1 MPRRSCSHRPKW
13 LISQPSGQG
22 RFFAKR
28 FAAKEAFAKALG
40 IGVRAPAT
48 LPAIA
53 VGHDPLG
60 KPAFAYSDELAAL
73 LRDKRL
79 SAHLDFGRARLRR
92 RLRHPGAGMKQILLG
107 PLMIDITGTELT
119 DLDRER
125 LCHPAVGGI
134 ILFARNY
141 APPGATGSPLCRYP
155 CPAHAMP
162 ADRHRP

>member
-1 MPRRSCSHRPKW
+1 MIYGIGTDIVAVERLAGMFERHGENAAAKLLAPAEMADFAAAPDK
-13 LISQPSGQG
+13 G
-22 RFFAKR
+22 RFLAKR

-79 SAHLDFGRARLRR
+79 SAHLSISDERDYAVAFV
-92 RLRHPGAGMKQILLG
+92 IL
-107 PLMIDITGTELT
+107 EQ
-119 DLDRER
+119 
-125 LCHPAVGGI
+125 A
-134 ILFARNY
+134 
-141 APPGATGSPLCRYP
+141 
-155 CPAHAMP
+155 
-162 ADRHRP
+162 